1 MKLSPARELA
11 RRYAAGELSLE
22 EYRAQRRD
30 LIDAVCAGTAM
41 LQVSKTAPHRRHAH
55 RRYWFVLAPL
65 AVVVVV
71 AAAIVVRT
79 TKGQQ
84 ASALSTS
91 VHKVNPDGSQL
102 LREFLASNDWSDA
115 SISGFMASWRQ
126 LPARERHAARN
137 SYTYPRVT
145 AELQEQ
151 IVSQQA
157 MLELA
162 PNPKAAAE
170 HLAHLQQ
177 MAALLG
183 SDQSD

>member
-1 MKLSPARELA
+1 MKASAARELA
-11 RRYAAGELSLE
+11 RRYAAGDVSLE

-41 LQVSKTAPHRRHAH
+41 LQFSKTAPSRRRSHG
-55 RRYWFVLAPL
+55 RYWIALAPL
-65 AVVVVV
+65 AVAVVV
-71 AAAIVVRT
+71 AAAVSLWA

-84 ASALSTS
+84 ASALSAS
-91 VHKVNPDGSQL
+91 VHKASPGGSQL
-102 LREFLASNDWSDA
+102 LREFLATNDWSDA
-115 SISGFMASWRQ
+115 SIVRFTASWKQ
-126 LPARERHAARN
+126 LPARERRTARN
-137 SYTYPRVT
+137 SYTYPRVS

-162 PNPKAAAE
+162 PDPKAAAE

-177 MAALLG
+177 LATLLR